1 MRSAGT
7 WFLVLATVCIV
18 APYVLGVRPKTRRHW
33 VYLAQTFAFSR
44 VDPSPDDLA
53 GFALAIEARQGRR
66 VHCVR
71 VDHSGVSRTI

>member
-7 WFLVLATVCIV
+7 WFLVLATVCLV
-18 APYVLGVRPKTRRHW
+18 APYVRGVRPKTRRHW

-53 GFALAIEARQGRR
+53 A
-66 VHCVR
+66 
-71 VDHSGVSRTI
+71 